1 MKQSQENKTEIAVLK
16 ANAKNRDKKID
27 KIEEQVTNH
36 IPTKLEKLDKRI
48 DGLAVKLAG
57 VIAVVTFVANYFVK
71 QLNS

>member
-71 QLNS
+71 